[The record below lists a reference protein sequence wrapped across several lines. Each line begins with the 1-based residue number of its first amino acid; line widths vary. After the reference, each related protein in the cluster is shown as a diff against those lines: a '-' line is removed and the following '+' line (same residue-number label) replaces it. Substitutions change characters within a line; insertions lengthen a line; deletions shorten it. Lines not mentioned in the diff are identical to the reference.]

1 MSTAI
6 HLAVSEI
13 WRNWGRYLLFSLVV
27 ALITVLILFISALGE
42 GLGSGNREYL
52 EKLNGELVVY
62 EDTARL
68 SIPSSRLDCA
78 KRTVIRSVEGVKDV
92 GTIGFA
98 SVSVLSSNMMVEMM
112 MGGYADVSFIG
123 VEPGKPGEPPV
134 LAGSGLLRK
143 GADEAIIDRSVAFVT
158 GAGVGDLLTVRSAQ
172 ANENQFYTLT
182 VVGITDSRKYG
193 IRSSIFVPLLTWD
206 KMRPQSLVGGGS
218 EAPACNVAV
227 VKLDDPTQ
235 IERMRGLLR
244 ARVGG
249 IEAVDR
255 QTAYE
260 NVPGYTEQQSTLATQ
275 NAFALLIGM
284 LVIGGFFQI
293 QTLQKVPQIG
303 MLKAIGT
310 PNAIVAL
317 ANVIQIVAITTIG
330 ILLGSLVTFGLA
342 LIFPPNIPLV
352 FELGSGL
359 TAVLS
364 IFAIGPVGGLVSI
377 RYSLRVEP
385 LTALGLGS

>member
-1 MSTAI
+1 
-6 HLAVSEI
+6 LAFSEI
-13 WRNWGRYLLFSLVV
+13 WRNRGRYLLFSGVV
-27 ALITVLILFISALGE
+27 ALITVLILFIAALGE

-68 SIPSSRLDCA
+68 SIPSSRLDCT
-78 KRTVIRSVEGVKDV
+78 KRTVIRSVEGVQDV
-92 GTIGFA
+92 GTVGFA
-98 SVSVLSSNMMVEMM
+98 SVSVRSSNMVVEMM
-112 MGGYADVSFIG
+112 MGGYADVAFIG

-134 LAGSGLLRK
+134 LTGSGLVRR
-143 GADEAIIDRSVAFVT
+143 GADEAVIDRSVAFVT
-158 GAGVGDLLTVRSAQ
+158 GLHVGDQLMVRSPQ
-172 ANENQFYTLT
+172 ANENQFYQLT
-182 VVGITDSRKYG
+182 VVGITESNKYG
-193 IRSSIFVPLLTWD
+193 IRSSVFVPLLTWD
-206 KMRPQSLVGGGS
+206 KIRPQAVIGGGS
-218 EAPACNVAV
+218 GTPACNVAV
-227 VKLDDPTQ
+227 VKLEDSTQ
-235 IERMRGLLR
+235 TERMAGLLQE
-244 ARVGG
+244 RVDG

-310 PNAIVAL
+310 PNVVVAL
-317 ANVIQIVAITTIG
+317 ANVIQIVTITLIG
-330 ILLGSLVTFGLA
+330 ILLGSLVTLGLA

-352 FELGSGL
+352 FELRSGL
-359 TAVLS
+359 MTILT
-364 IFAIGPVGGLVSI
+364 IFSIGPIGGLVSI

-385 LTALGLGS
+385 LTALGLG

>member
-1 MSTAI
+1 M
-6 HLAVSEI
+6 
-13 WRNWGRYLLFSLVV
+13 VV
-27 ALITVLILFISALGE
+27 ALITVLILFIAALGE

-52 EKLNGELVVY
+52 EKLNGELIVY
-62 EDTARL
+62 EDTARI
-68 SIPSSRLDCA
+68 SIPSSRLDCT
-78 KRTVIRSVEGVKDV
+78 KRSVIRSVEGVEDV
-92 GTIGFA
+92 GMVGFA
-98 SVSVLSSNMMVEMM
+98 SVSVLSTNMVVEMM

-123 VEPGKPGEPPV
+123 VEPGKPGEPSV
-134 LAGSGLLRK
+134 LEGSGLLRRE
-143 GADEAIIDRSVAFVT
+143 ADEAIIDRSVAFVT
-158 GAGVGDLLTVRSAQ
+158 GAGVGDQLIVRSPQ

-193 IRSSIFVPLLTWD
+193 IRASVFVPLLTWD

-218 EAPACNVAV
+218 GTPACNVAV
-227 VKLDDPTQ
+227 VKLQDPTLV
-235 IERMRGLLR
+235 ETMRGRLR

-275 NAFALLIGM
+275 NGFALLIGM

-310 PNAIVAL
+310 PNLVVAL
-317 ANVIQIVAITTIG
+317 ANVIQIVAVTLVG
-330 ILLGSLVTFGLA
+330 ILLGGLVTLGLA

-352 FELGSGL
+352 FELQSGL
-359 TAVLS
+359 ATILT
-364 IFAIGPVGGLVSI
+364 IFSIGPIGGLVSI